1 MSKIQIIEVQ
11 TRRQRRAFF
20 RFPMDL
26 YKPCAFYVPPLLM
39 DEYETFSEKNPA
51 YRGADS
57 VMFLARRGRQVVG
70 RIAGIILHEAN
81 KHDNARNV
89 RFGWFD
95 SINDRDVAA
104 ALFDAVSDWAVARGM
119 DTLVGPLGFSGLDK
133 EGMLTE
139 GFDSVPTMATYYN
152 YPYYVDLVEAYGF
165 ETELDL
171 VEYLIMNITS
181 NPFPPRLAALAERVR
196 KRRRFRVLKF
206 ANKRE
211 MLARAPGF
219 LDLLIDTYQDLDGF
233 TPISEEQK
241 AYITKKFFPFL
252 RTDLVQAIVNE
263 DDELIGFFVA
273 MPSISR
279 ALQWARGRLL
289 PFGIFHLWRA
299 LRGRDKII
307 DFCLAGVRKPYRGL
321 GVDVLM
327 AVEMHKAAMRLGFE
341 TGESNPELEHNLRV
355 RAEWKHFDHRVHR
368 RRKIYTKRIGQAT
381 ATSDEVAE
389 PAVALSGSVT

>member
-1 MSKIQIIEVQ
+1 MSKFQIIEVQ
-11 TRRQRRAFF
+11 SRRQRRAFF
-20 RFPMDL
+20 RFPMEL
-26 YKPCAFYVPPLLM
+26 YRPCAFYVPPLLM

-51 YRGADS
+51 YKCADS
-57 VMFLARRGRQVVG
+57 AMFLARRGRRTVG

-81 KHDNARNV
+81 RHMGTRNV

-95 SINDRDVAA
+95 SVNDRDVAA

-119 DTLVGPLGFSGLDK
+119 DTLTGPQGFSGLDK

-152 YPYYVDLVEAYGF
+152 YPYYADLVESYGF

-171 VEYLIMNITS
+171 VEYLIRNITS
-181 NPFPPRLAALAERVR
+181 KPFPPRLAALAERIR
-196 KRRRFRVLKF
+196 KRRNFRVLKF
-206 ANKRE
+206 TSKRE
-211 MLARAPGF
+211 MLARAPDF

-233 TPISEEQK
+233 TPISDEQK
-241 AYITKKFFPFL
+241 AYYTKKFFPFL
-252 RTDLVQAIVNE
+252 RADLVQAIVNE
-263 DDELIGFFVA
+263 DDELIGFFVG

-289 PFGIFHLWRA
+289 PFGFLHLWRA

-307 DFCLAGVRKPYRGL
+307 DFCLAGVRKQYRGL

-327 AVEMHKAAMRLGFE
+327 AVEMHKAANRLGFD

-355 RAEWKHFDHRVHR
+355 RAEWKHFDHCVHR
-368 RRKIYTKRIGQAT
+368 RRRIYTKRIGQAAT
-381 ATSDEVAE
+381 TSDEVAE
-389 PAVALSGSVT
+389 PAVALSGSVS